1 MEKEKLKQPYESARL
16 DVLDFASED
25 VIATSGGFGGAFID
39 PDSWA

>member
-16 DVLDFASED
+16 DVLNFASED
-25 VIATSGGFGGAFID
+25 VIATSGFGGSFID